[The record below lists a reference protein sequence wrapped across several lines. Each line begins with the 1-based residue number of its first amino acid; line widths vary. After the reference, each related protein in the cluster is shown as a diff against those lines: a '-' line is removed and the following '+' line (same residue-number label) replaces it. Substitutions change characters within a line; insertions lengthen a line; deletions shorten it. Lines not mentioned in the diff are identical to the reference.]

1 MLSAL
6 WGKLAAEILMQQWE
20 VALDD
25 LTKLKEIVDANSFA
39 PILVQLQQ
47 RVWLMHWALFVFFE
61 HENGRNAIIDLFF
74 QDRCVFLTSLSSFQ
88 RVCPTGPRRCCTAP
102 TTAWSLCHAH
112 ATLGRSVHSRPQR
125 KCLTV
130 FLSVLKHAL
139 HTD

>member
-25 LTKLKEIVDANSFA
+25 LTKLKEIIDANSFA
-39 PILVQLQQ
+39 PILQQLQQ

-74 QDRCVFLTSLSSFQ
+74 QDRCAGSSSGGLALLLLQ
-88 RVCPTGPRRCCTAP
+88 PWLTGPCLQDQGECWHTCTFHLHCFGTP
-102 TTAWSLCHAH
+102 EGSLCQM
-112 ATLGRSVHSRPQR
+112 S
-125 KCLTV
+125 
-130 FLSVLKHAL
+130 
-139 HTD
+139 

>member
-25 LTKLKEIVDANSFA
+25 LTKLKEIIDANSFA
-39 PILVQLQQ
+39 PILQQLQQ

-74 QDRCVFLTSLSSFQ
+74 QDRCVFLTSLSQFSKSMSY
-88 RVCPTGPRRCCTAP
+88 RTKAMLHCTL
-102 TTAWSLCHAH
+102 TTAWSL
-112 ATLGRSVHSRPQR
+112 
-125 KCLTV
+125 
-130 FLSVLKHAL
+130 
-139 HTD
+139 